1 MLAQIVPFSFGW
13 GPGGGPSVFISSKI
27 PLGLY
32 DAFVQNDTYGGC
44 IGVRD
49 DDSLFLLLLCV
60 AVIDGQGRRAAA

>member
-1 MLAQIVPFSFGW
+1 MFSSLGNV
-13 GPGGGPSVFISSKI
+13 GGAFVFISSKI
-27 PLGLY
+27 PATSFCSPH